1 MKEIYIVLTYTGTLL
16 SKVIKAFTG
25 NEFAHVSIALDVEL
39 KNMYSFGRLNPYN
52 PFIGGFVHEYIDD
65 GTFKRFKNTVS
76 KVYAIQIED
85 EKYENLKKIISKI
98 QDNKKDYTFN
108 ILGLFAAG
116 IHIRLK
122 YDKSFYCAEFVKY
135 VLDKSKINTNLPDTI
150 KPEDFKKLEYAN
162 AKVIYTG
169 LLREYRVPKTEIIN
183 IEDYKIVSKRQRKL
197 TTV

>member
-1 MKEIYIVLTYTGTLL
+1 MKKIYIILTHTGTNL
-16 SKVIKAFTG
+16 SKLIKSYTKD
-25 NEFAHVSIALDVEL
+25 EFSHVSIALDSQL
-39 KNMYSFGRLNPYN
+39 KEMYSFGRLHPYN
-52 PFIGGFVHEYIDD
+52 PFWAGFVHEYIDN
-65 GTFKRFKNTVS
+65 GTFKRFYNTKTRVYSLEVTQQQYASIKNS
-76 KVYAIQIED
+76 IQEIEK
-85 EKYENLKKIISKI
+85 EKE
-98 QDNKKDYTFN
+98 QYTFN

-150 KPEDFKKLEYAN
+150 KPEDFKKLEHAN